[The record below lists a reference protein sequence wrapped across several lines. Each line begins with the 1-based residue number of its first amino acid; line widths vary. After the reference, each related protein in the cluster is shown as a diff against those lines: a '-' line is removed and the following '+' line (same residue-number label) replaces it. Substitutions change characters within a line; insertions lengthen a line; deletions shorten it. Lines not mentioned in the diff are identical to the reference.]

1 MFDLSFTWASLGERA
16 VLVVCGYFLFR
27 LVGYIFITGGDDET

>member
-16 VLVVCGYFLFR
+16 VLVVCGYIFFFWR
-27 LVGYIFITGGDDET
+27 LL